1 MENEEDIKVLGTWA
15 SPFVIR
21 VKIALNM
28 KGIVYE
34 SLEEVEGLHYKSE
47 LLLKSNP
54 IYKKVPVLI
63 HGGKPLC
70 ESLII
75 LHYIDEAFTI
85 DGASSLFPSCPY
97 DSALARFWAFYL
109 DDKWFPSLIGILK
122 AKTKEAKEES
132 KKQVEQ
138 GLELLEE
145 AFKKIS
151 KGKRWFNGDKIG
163 YLDMAFGSHLGWL
176 KATEKSENLKLFDEK
191 KTPNLVEWAQCFL
204 SDDNVKKVMP
214 EIDKFVEYGHKL
226 KIKWGVAN

>member
-109 DDKWFPSLIGILK
+109 DDKVF
-122 AKTKEAKEES
+122 E
-132 KKQVEQ
+132 
-138 GLELLEE
+138 
-145 AFKKIS
+145 
-151 KGKRWFNGDKIG
+151 
-163 YLDMAFGSHLGWL
+163 
-176 KATEKSENLKLFDEK
+176 
-191 KTPNLVEWAQCFL
+191 C
-204 SDDNVKKVMP
+204 
-214 EIDKFVEYGHKL
+214 
-226 KIKWGVAN
+226 

>member
-1 MENEEDIKVLGTWA
+1 M
-15 SPFVIR
+15 
-21 VKIALNM
+21 
-28 KGIVYE
+28 
-34 SLEEVEGLHYKSE
+34 
-47 LLLKSNP
+47 
-54 IYKKVPVLI
+54 
-63 HGGKPLC
+63 
-70 ESLII
+70 
-75 LHYIDEAFTI
+75 
-85 DGASSLFPSCPY
+85 
-97 DSALARFWAFYL
+97 
-109 DDKWFPSLIGILK
+109 
-122 AKTKEAKEES
+122 
-132 KKQVEQ
+132 
-138 GLELLEE
+138 EE